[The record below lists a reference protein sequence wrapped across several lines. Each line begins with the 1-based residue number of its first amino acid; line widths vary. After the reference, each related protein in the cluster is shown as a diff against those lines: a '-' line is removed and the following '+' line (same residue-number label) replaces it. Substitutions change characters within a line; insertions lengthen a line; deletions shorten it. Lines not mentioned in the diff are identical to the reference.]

1 MSTDKHQFIRY
12 QALDKCFSNAGRRY
26 FIDDLL
32 QACNKALYD
41 YTGEKKY
48 SGPRPAVCRRNLYN
62 DINFMMSE
70 AGWSAPIKRG
80 FENRRAYY
88 YYEDREFSINNQPL
102 SQNEME
108 HLKGATLMLSR
119 FKGLPSFE
127 WVEDI
132 ITKLEFKFDLNGGN
146 SLDVIGFEQ
155 NEYLKGLDLLTPLF
169 NNIVNK
175 QCLKIEYRKFDGTQF
190 VWKVHPYY
198 IKQYNSR
205 WFLFVLDE
213 ERRRIMNL
221 PLDRIESIKPIA
233 LNYIPCNIDFTE
245 YFDDV
250 MGVTIPVDKP
260 VEEIHLKFTERRFS
274 YVLTKPMHASQ
285 RVHKEKCIVKLN
297 LIPNKEFYSRLLS
310 FGGDVEVLQPDS
322 VKQEHQRLI
331 AEMSA
336 IYSK

>member
-1 MSTDKHQFIRY
+1 MSTNKHQFIRY
-12 QALDKCFSNAGRRY
+12 QALDKCFANKGRRY
-26 FIDDLL
+26 FIDDLIE
-32 QACNKALYD
+32 ACNTALYE
-41 YTGEKKY
+41 YTGDPMY
-48 SGPRPAVCRRNLYN
+48 DGSMPAVSRRTLYN
-62 DINFMMSE
+62 DINFMKSE
-70 AGWSAPIKRG
+70 KGWSAPIKRG
-80 FENRRAYY
+80 IKNRKAYY
-88 YYEDREFSINNQPL
+88 QYEDSNFSINNQPL

-108 HLKGATLMLSR
+108 HLKEATLMLSR

-155 NEYLKGLDLLTPLF
+155 NEFLKGLDLLTPLF
-169 NNIVNK
+169 NYIVNK

-205 WFLFVLDE
+205 WFLFVLDD

-221 PLDRIESIKPIA
+221 PLDRIESIEPIA
-233 LNYIPCNIDFTE
+233 LEFIQCDIDFSE

-250 MGVTIPVDKP
+250 MGVTIPSDKP
-260 VEEIHLKFTERRFS
+260 VEEIHLKFTERRFF
-274 YVLTKPMHASQ
+274 YVKTKPMHGSQ
-285 RVHKEKCIVKLN
+285 REDTNECIVKLK

-310 FGGDVEVLQPDS
+310 FGGDVEVLQPES
-322 VKQEHQRLI
+322 VRQEHQRLI
-331 AEMSA
+331 TEMFA
-336 IYSK
+336 VYSK

>member
-1 MSTDKHQFIRY
+1 MPTDKHQFIRY

-70 AGWSAPIKRG
+70 AGWGAPIKRG

-119 FKGLPSFE
+119 FKGLPSFG

-132 ITKLEFKFDLNGGN
+132 ITKLEFKFDLNGEK

-155 NEYLKGLDLLTPLF
+155 NEYLKGLDLLTLLF

-221 PLDRIESIKPIA
+221 PLDRIEKIEHIA
-233 LNYIPCNIDFTE
+233 LDYIPCNIDFTE

-250 MGVTIPVDKP
+250 MGVTIPVGQP

-285 RVHKEKCIVKLN
+285 RVNNEECIVKLN

-310 FGGDVEVLQPDS
+310 FGGDVEVLQPES

-336 IYSK
+336 VYSK

>member
-1 MSTDKHQFIRY
+1 MSTNKHQFIRY

-70 AGWSAPIKRG
+70 AGWGAPIKRG

-155 NEYLKGLDLLTPLF
+155 NEFLKGLYLLTPLF
-169 NNIVNK
+169 NYIVNQ

-205 WFLFVLDE
+205 WFLFVLDD

-221 PLDRIESIKPIA
+221 PLDRIESIEPIA
-233 LNYIPCNIDFTE
+233 LEFIQCDIDFSE

-250 MGVTIPVDKP
+250 MGVTIPSDKP
-260 VEEIHLKFTERRFS
+260 VEEIHLKFTERRFF
-274 YVLTKPMHASQ
+274 YVKTKPMHGSQ
-285 RVHKEKCIVKLN
+285 REDTNECIVKLK

-310 FGGDVEVLQPDS
+310 FGGDVEVLQPES
-322 VKQEHQRLI
+322 VRQEHQRLI

-336 IYSK
+336 VYSK